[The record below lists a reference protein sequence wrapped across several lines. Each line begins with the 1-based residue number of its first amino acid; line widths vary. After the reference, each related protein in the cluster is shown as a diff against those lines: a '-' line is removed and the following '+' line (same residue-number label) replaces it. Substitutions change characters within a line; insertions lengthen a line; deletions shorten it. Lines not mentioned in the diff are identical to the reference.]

1 MHFLQLLFATLATVQ
16 IYYMYKFIY
25 SIPLKYEIPETEN
38 DYVDIGTFL
47 RGLTKN
53 KSKPNAINGSSH
65 GMHKRKHQQRPHLEQ
80 MKSGNNTA
88 SIYRFLTNLDAVDRF

>member
-1 MHFLQLLFATLATVQ
+1 MHFLQFLFATLVTAQV
-16 IYYMYKFIY
+16 YYMYKFIY
-25 SIPLKYEIPETEN
+25 SIPLKYEIPEMEN

-80 MKSGNNTA
+80 MKSDNNTA
-88 SIYRFLTNLDAVDRF
+88 SIYRFLTNLDVVDQF